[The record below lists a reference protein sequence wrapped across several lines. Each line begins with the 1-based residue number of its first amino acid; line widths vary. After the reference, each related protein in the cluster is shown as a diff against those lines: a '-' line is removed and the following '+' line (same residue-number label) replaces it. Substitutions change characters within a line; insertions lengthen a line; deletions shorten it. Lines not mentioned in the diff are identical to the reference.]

1 MRILLPTLAALG
13 ALGASLAP
21 TLPASPTSQ
30 TTILP
35 EVVVEPKKRQV
46 LHITGYMR
54 EYSTLTTYGD
64 TLLLFREKTVD
75 FMVPTRRAKGYEGW
89 LRPRV
94 LASRSYYHFTDAAGL
109 DSVSDRYQR
118 HISWSDWLEIFD
130 RVPLPDAL
138 RHPVSATDT
147 LRGRYSPAVTWARD
161 DDDVSIAVDVL
172 AAPAASPWTPA
183 LHSIFKDRVEFY
195 RFKVNYY
202 LTGVDDYEAQADN
215 IALVTFDVETGGRG
229 WDVMNQFRRDE
240 AFIINTYS
248 ELYVTGTE
256 YLTKREAARLEKTP
270 PAAEDVGIHAPHAAP
285 DLEPEILALML
296 RVDNFDWT
304 AHRLADKADPRYAGK
319 KIPETFQK
327 RPNILKRAIRS
338 IIKDN
343 VWPKEGMQGKFIL
356 GR

>member
-118 HISWSDWLEIFD
+118 HISWSDWLEIFN

-138 RHPVSATDT
+138 RHTVSATDT

-172 AAPAASPWTPA
+172 AAPAASSWTSA

-229 WDVMNQFRRDE
+229 WDVMNQFRRD
-240 AFIINTYS
+240 
-248 ELYVTGTE
+248 
-256 YLTKREAARLEKTP
+256 
-270 PAAEDVGIHAPHAAP
+270 
-285 DLEPEILALML
+285 
-296 RVDNFDWT
+296 
-304 AHRLADKADPRYAGK
+304 
-319 KIPETFQK
+319 
-327 RPNILKRAIRS
+327 
-338 IIKDN
+338 
-343 VWPKEGMQGKFIL
+343 
-356 GR
+356 

>member
-118 HISWSDWLEIFD
+118 HISWSGWLEIFD

-138 RHPVSATDT
+138 RHTVSATDT

-215 IALVTFDVETGGRG
+215 IALVTRPSSSTPTPSSTSPAPNISPSARPRGSRRRRPPPRMSESTPRTPPPTSSPRFWPSCCVSTISTGRPTASPTRPTHA
-229 WDVMNQFRRDE
+229 MPERRFPRRSRRDP
-240 AFIINTYS
+240 TS
-248 ELYVTGTE
+248 
-256 YLTKREAARLEKTP
+256 
-270 PAAEDVGIHAPHAAP
+270 
-285 DLEPEILALML
+285 
-296 RVDNFDWT
+296 
-304 AHRLADKADPRYAGK
+304 
-319 KIPETFQK
+319 
-327 RPNILKRAIRS
+327 
-338 IIKDN
+338 
-343 VWPKEGMQGKFIL
+343 
-356 GR
+356 